1 MTIILARILNAETLR
16 YRVKSIMMHH
26 SISFSKVTQQLRNIS
41 PHHRWDIWTLTGIK
55 DMWSQLPL
63 TSSFFSSSKIISLN
77 ITTNA
82 LSSSSIAHKTIFGRP
97 FSNAHTTGI
106 IHVWGNSHIIV
117 PNSWKEKR
125 WARPFTHEHSRICRH
140 TNTKTYTHS
149 LKPKIA

>member
-1 MTIILARILNAETLR
+1 MYFESLR
-16 YRVKSIMMHH
+16 NRVKSTMMHH
-26 SISFSKVTQQLRNIS
+26 SISFSKVTQQLRHIS
-41 PHHRWDIWTLTGIK
+41 PNHSWDIWTLTGIK

-82 LSSSSIAHKTIFGRP
+82 LSSSSIAHKMIFGRP
-97 FSNAHTTGI
+97 FSNAHITGI

-140 TNTKTYTHS
+140 TNTKTYTRS

>member
-1 MTIILARILNAETLR
+1 
-16 YRVKSIMMHH
+16 MMHH

-55 DMWSQLPL
+55 DMWTQLPL

-97 FSNAHTTGI
+97 FLDAHTTGI
-106 IHVWGNSHIIV
+106 IHVWGNLHIIE
-117 PNSWKEKR
+117 PNSWKESR
-125 WARPFTHEHSRICRH
+125 WARHEIHEHSHICRH
-140 TNTKTYTHS
+140 RNTKIYTHS
-149 LKPKIA
+149 LKLKIA

>member
-1 MTIILARILNAETLR
+1 MYFWSLR
-16 YRVKSIMMHH
+16 NRVESTMMHH

-41 PHHRWDIWTLTGIK
+41 PNHSWDIWTLTGIK
-55 DMWSQLPL
+55 DMWTQLPL

-106 IHVWGNSHIIV
+106 IHVWKNSHIIV

>member
-55 DMWSQLPL
+55 DMWTQLPL

-82 LSSSSIAHKTIFGRP
+82 LSSSSIAHKTIFGRL
-97 FSNAHTTGI
+97 FSEAHTTGI

-140 TNTKTYTHS
+140 TNTKTCTHS

>member
-41 PHHRWDIWTLTGIK
+41 PHHHWDIWTLTGIK